1 MAASAATPTA
11 DASRTPSMPASHTVW
26 TIGTSVQGRPIVAE
40 TFGQGSRRV
49 LILGGIHGNEFGGP
63 VVEAFLGYVRAHPSV
78 VPSGTELDIVPFA
91 NPDGQSSNSRAN
103 ARNVDINRNFP
114 ARDWSR
120 VLNLHGTSPGV
131 SPGSEPETQA
141 LLMLLDTQRYARV
154 VSLHS
159 HGGLIDWD
167 GAGGW
172 TLARH
177 VGKAAHVRL
186 VRLKSYDGSMGSLV
200 PERYHIPVVT
210 WELSRSSFDWRIREG
225 LLAALR

>member
-1 MAASAATPTA
+1 
-11 DASRTPSMPASHTVW
+11 MPASHTVW